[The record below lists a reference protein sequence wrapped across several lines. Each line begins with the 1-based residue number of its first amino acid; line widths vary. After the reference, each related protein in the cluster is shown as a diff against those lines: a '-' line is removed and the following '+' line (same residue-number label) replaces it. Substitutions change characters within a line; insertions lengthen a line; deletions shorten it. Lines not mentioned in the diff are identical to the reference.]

1 MKYVVYTNNGAK
13 LQCKSMAE
21 SINKLEKGGYMAAN
35 IFKVNEDGT
44 QEKVYEYRK

>member
-1 MKYVVYTNNGAK
+1 MYIVYTNTGTK

-21 SINKLEKGGYMAAN
+21 CINKIEKGGYLAAN
-35 IFKVNEDGT
+35 VFKVKEDGI